1 MKMGEKHYATPA
13 PPPPPAK
20 VPIHG
25 RRNEFETENFVAKSP
40 SKHRR
45 SLPNVESGTKMDAG
59 FPVIKAS
66 EGPVIVTFGG
76 IQLVAGILMIA
87 FGILAM
93 LHEASLSSVGA
104 GLWGGA
110 MGAAIGLVGI
120 VAGFKGC
127 YHTSDRISPL
137 AITVYLAL
145 CLVGIG
151 VSNLALVLTATGLLR
166 DSQRTDYFIPLK
178 QVSVGLSY
186 LLFTYFFTMIYLL
199 KIENI
204 FQYYVLLNN
213 IIYCS
218 L

>member
-1 MKMGEKHYATPA
+1 MSEKPFATPS
-13 PPPPPAK
+13 PPTK
-20 VPIHG
+20 LK
-25 RRNEFETENFVAKSP
+25 RNEFETDKFVAKSP
-40 SKHRR
+40 SKYRTR
-45 SLPNVESGTKMDAG
+45 TAVPLEPSRENDLDGG

-87 FGILAM
+87 FGILAI

-110 MGAAIGLVGI
+110 MGTANGFVGI

-127 YHTSDRISPL
+127 YHSSDRISPL

-145 CLVGIG
+145 CLVAIG

-166 DSQRTDYFIPLK
+166 DSQRTDYFFPLK
-178 QVSVGLSY
+178 QVRLGSY
-186 LLFTYFFTMIYLL
+186 WF
-199 KIENI
+199 
-204 FQYYVLLNN
+204 
-213 IIYCS
+213 S
-218 L
+218 

>member
-1 MKMGEKHYATPA
+1 MKMGEKHYSTPA

-20 VPIHG
+20 VHG
-25 RRNEFETENFVAKSP
+25 RRTEFETDNFVAKSP

-45 SLPNVESGTKMDAG
+45 SLPKMETGTNMDGG

-93 LHEASLSSVGA
+93 LHEASLASVGA

-110 MGAAIGLVGI
+110 MGAAIGVVGI

-145 CLVGIG
+145 CLVAIG

-178 QVSVGLSY
+178 QVSDDYNCDEIHFSV
-186 LLFTYFFTMIYLL
+186 F
-199 KIENI
+199 
-204 FQYYVLLNN
+204 
-213 IIYCS
+213 
-218 L
+218 